1 MNLSVDSHD
10 QKSQMLVVDTFHG
23 TRVCGEQTLFRH
35 LSKHESEARDALSN
49 ALVLVGPLAPTLIS
63 FAAYAALNIGRA
75 IHEELILG
83 TVSTTV
89 TKWGERGREIFRESK
104 GASP

>member
-1 MNLSVDSHD
+1 M
-10 QKSQMLVVDTFHG
+10 
-23 TRVCGEQTLFRH
+23 H
-35 LSKHESEARDALSN
+35 LHA
-49 ALVLVGPLAPTLIS
+49 T
-63 FAAYAALNIGRA
+63 AYAALNIGRA